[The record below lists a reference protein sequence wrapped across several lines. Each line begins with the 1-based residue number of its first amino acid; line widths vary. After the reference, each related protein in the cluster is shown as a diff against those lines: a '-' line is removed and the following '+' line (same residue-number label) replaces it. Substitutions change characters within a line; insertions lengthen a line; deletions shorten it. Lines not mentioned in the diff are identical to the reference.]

1 MSLSDAEILIGS
13 AAGDERAVVECI
25 DRFGPLVLAMAR
37 QTLADP
43 VFIDDAVQE
52 VMVEIWKCS
61 GRFDPAKGSARTFVA
76 TIAKRRLIDQ
86 GRMAQARIRGVITTD
101 VIDPAA
107 RRDEGP
113 TPASREEAAR
123 AADCINAMNEPQ
135 REIVRLSLGEG
146 WSHQRIADHLAM
158 PLGTIKTILR
168 RALGTLRESLGG
180 SVASPRGPFLG
191 PAAVGS
197 GGSGGGGAE

>member
-13 AAGDERAVVECI
+13 AAGDARAVVECI

-52 VMVEIWKCS
+52 VMVEIWKSS
-61 GRFDPAKGSARTFVA
+61 GRFDPSKGSARTFVA

-107 RRDEGP
+107 RRDQGP
-113 TPASREEAAR
+113 TLASREEAAR
-123 AADCINAMNEPQ
+123 AADCIDAMNEPQ

-168 RALGTLRESLGG
+168 RALGTLREALGG
-180 SVASPRGPFLG
+180 SAASQSGPALG
-191 PAAVGS
+191 PASV
-197 GGSGGGGAE
+197 GGSGGGVE